1 MTYVMSDIHG
11 MYDKYA
17 KILRKID
24 FKESD
29 ILYVIGDVVDRGE
42 APMKVLFDMMSL

>member
-1 MTYVMSDIHG
+1 MTYVISDIHG

-17 KILRKID
+17 EILRQID

-29 ILYVIGDVVDRGE
+29 RRCSGSWRSAYEGI
-42 APMKVLFDMMSL
+42 A